1 MAMRINGNLQL
12 AGVVGGDLEDRPET
26 WDRGV
31 FQESM
36 GMTLAETHSSG
47 MWKLKRPP
55 PVARQEPHWKNR
67 DTNPPTDLLTEN
79 LPCLQEIQ
87 AQIWSRD

>member
-47 MWKLKRPP
+47 DVEAKE
-55 PVARQEPHWKNR
+55 A
-67 DTNPPTDLLTEN
+67 TSSS
-79 LPCLQEIQ
+79 Q
-87 AQIWSRD
+87 AGTPLEE